1 MPTCGGGGGLRVA
14 RKCGSC
20 WSSRAL
26 HDFHGLDSMR
36 WATSFR
42 RRRRRVVV
50 TGLGAVTPLG
60 GTFCDTWRAILQ
72 EQCGI
77 TSLEQALKYQGLEH
91 NVDVG
96 CQVAAAIPPEY
107 LTESKKNTA
116 RFVQLALQSG
126 REAIQS
132 ARLFD
137 YLGLEPNSNGPIA
150 AARREMAGVCL
161 GVGMSSVR
169 QVTEAMAVF
178 QTQGPR
184 RISPHFVP
192 SVLGNSAAGRLS
204 LEFSLQGPNHTV
216 TSACAASSHAIGD
229 AARLIQYGDANI
241 MLAGGSEACIDPLS
255 LTGFSRLRALS
266 SSVVPREASRPF
278 DVHRSG
284 FVMAEGAAV
293 LVLEDY
299 EHARARGAPILAEL
313 VGYGTTGD
321 AHHITSPDPHGRGA
335 VRAMERA
342 IQDAAV
348 AATDS
353 RGDYLLQ
360 SSIDRV
366 RDSVAYVNAHA
377 TSTPVGDE
385 IEARAIAQVF
395 GTPSTT
401 SDTRP
406 PPLYVSST
414 KGATGHLLGAAGAI
428 EAAFVV
434 QSLVD
439 QVIPATLN
447 LTPGHAILEQESLSL
462 DEQRPLDFVRAT
474 TIPTGKIRSALSNSF
489 GFGGTNASLLF
500 LLPQS
505 ESQAAK

>member
-1 MPTCGGGGGLRVA
+1 MSTRGGGVGLRAA

-36 WATSFR
+36 WTSSF

-60 GTFCDTWRAILQ
+60 GTFGDTWRALLQ

-116 RFVQLALQSG
+116 RFVQLALQAG
-126 REAIQS
+126 REALQS

-137 YLGLEPNSNGPIA
+137 YLGLESNSNGPI

-299 EHARARGAPILAEL
+299 EHAQARGVPILAEL

-342 IQDAAV
+342 INDAA
-348 AATDS
+348 AAADS
-353 RGDYLLQ
+353 PDDEA
-360 SSIDRV
+360 SIDRV

-385 IEARAIAQVF
+385 IEARAIARVF
-395 GTPSTT
+395 STPSST
-401 SDTRP
+401 SDVRP
-406 PPLYVSST
+406 APLYVSST

-439 QVIPATLN
+439 QVIPPTLN
-447 LTPGHAILEQESLSL
+447 LSSACAILEEAAVSSA
-462 DEQRPLDFVRAT
+462 DTVRRPLDFVRTT
-474 TIPTGKIRSALSNSF
+474 TIPTGTICSAMSNSF

-500 LLPQS
+500 SLPRS
-505 ESQAAK
+505 ESQAAT